1 MSAHVLSEEDT
12 EKRKKTT
19 IVDLWKFTELF
30 IGGRVFVFRVITHS
44 SVCML
49 ITQGGGWDVG
59 VDGALE
65 MNWSTREGFMGIC
78 VFSAAEIP
86 HHGFP
91 VQLTLFCPN
100 QDESAWSSKP

>member
-65 MNWSTREGFMGIC
+65 MNWSTP
-78 VFSAAEIP
+78 S
-86 HHGFP
+86 
-91 VQLTLFCPN
+91 LS
-100 QDESAWSSKP
+100 SAWVCDHKEALEKDLWAYVFLVLQRFPITVSMYN